1 MLACKLWGLVI
12 GNYIGN
18 HQMRKMEVEYQDD
31 CQVTLKPPE
40 RALGDTVSPGP
51 GSTAPRTPCHA
62 PRDTPAPWLCRTRAH
77 WRCGKPEV
85 NSYHVQQWLH
95 GMSQTF
101 SGTEMHS
108 WSATAWHFWVTTVPH
123 CCSSTTSH
131 CFSLWVW
138 QGKIIKQETL
148 NSCSKILFSL

>member
-18 HQMRKMEVEYQDD
+18 HQVRKMEVEYQDD

-62 PRDTPAPWLCRTRAH
+62 PRDKPAP
-77 WRCGKPEV
+77 
-85 NSYHVQQWLH
+85 
-95 GMSQTF
+95 
-101 SGTEMHS
+101 
-108 WSATAWHFWVTTVPH
+108 
-123 CCSSTTSH
+123 
-131 CFSLWVW
+131 
-138 QGKIIKQETL
+138 
-148 NSCSKILFSL
+148 